1 MPILI
6 KTYDWRQ
13 TEELIILRIQLKG
26 VTCLKDVDIFTSDN
40 YLKVSYNKSIHQYS
54 IKKLIYYSYCHI
66 PR

>member
-40 YLKVSYNKSIHQYS
+40 YLKVSYNKSFIIIQS
-54 IKKLIYYSYCHI
+54 KN
-66 PR
+66 